1 MGIDRS
7 PEMLAHARDRAGQGS
22 ELIRATLPDETLA
35 RRLRADAAVCC
46 FDSVNYFAGDGEL
59 SRLLGFAARC
69 VRPGGI
75 FVFDVNTKRKLAEI
89 FGNSHYGDD
98 HGDFAYVWRNRYDE
112 ERHRTEFL
120 ITLFTRNG
128 AHFERHE
135 EHHVQRWFST
145 HEITDAAKDS
155 GFELLS
161 IHDDYSAK
169 LADPASLRETWVLRR
184 IA

>member
-1 MGIDRS
+1 MMQAS
-7 PEMLAHARDRAGQGS
+7 
-22 ELIRATLPDETLA
+22 
-35 RRLRADAAVCC
+35 
-46 FDSVNYFAGDGEL
+46 SVTKPPCL
-59 SRLLGFAARC
+59 
-69 VRPGGI
+69 RPGNLVAI
-75 FVFDVNTKRKLAEI
+75 ATPAE
-89 FGNSHYGDD
+89 
-98 HGDFAYVWRNRYDE
+98 RNRYDE